1 MVDLQKASLT
11 TNGNQVTLTMPISK
25 VDVEK
30 RIVSGFATLDNIDR
44 QGDRVTA
51 EASRRA
57 FENFRGNVRLMHQP
71 IPAGKVVNFRTET
84 FFDPNTNKQYSG
96 VYVDTYVSKGAQEVW
111 EMVLDGT
118 LTGFSIGGNVKDSE
132 SVLDGESKNSV
143 RIIKDYDLVEL
154 SLVDSPANHLANIFS
169 IQKTD
174 NGDIATGIFNKSNIQ
189 NVFWCETDE
198 LAYVDENESH
208 KCANCDSDLTS
219 IGWIDEVSKEEVTK
233 AVFALLQKSQDG
245 TVTNEETP
253 NKHPEQ
259 NMPDHSLDEC
269 EDPENCPD
277 HMGKKKDE
285 NESKDKN
292 KNEMHK
298 ASYSVGDFVQWNSS
312 GGTARGKVT
321 RVVTNGKIKVPNSNV
336 TITGSPEDPAVA
348 IRVYQKDGNSWKP
361 SDTTV
366 GHRMNTLRSWAA
378 KVAKSLGVTTGLLQ
392 SEVVKMAV
400 DLESVAYQQNEG
412 GVEVAENTE
421 VVETNEDIVKS
432 DEVAEDVVVDEVVE
446 ESAEVAE
453 EAPVE
458 EAPVVEAPAEE
469 SVEKSD
475 SENVEATVASTDNG
489 EVTDMAK
496 ALDEIKNFISE
507 TISTNTATNTNAINE
522 VASSV
527 AEVTK
532 ALADKNEEL
541 NKALADVKSTLEN
554 LNSRVDSVESDT
566 AVKKSGELENAPEQT
581 TILRKSV
588 WGGRFLGSAEYLN

>member
-51 EASRRA
+51 EASRKA

-174 NGDIATGIFNKSNIQ
+174 SGDIATGIFNKSNIQ
-189 NVFWCETDE
+189 NVFWCEVDE

-219 IGWIDEVSKEEVTK
+219 IGWIDEVSKEDIAK
-233 AVFALLQKSQDG
+233 AVFSLIQKSNDN
-245 TVTNEETP
+245 VLTNEETP
-253 NKHPEQ
+253 NKYPEQ
-259 NMPDHSLDEC
+259 NELEDELL
-269 EDPENCPD
+269 
-277 HMGKKKDE
+277 
-285 NESKDKN
+285 
-292 KNEMHK
+292 K
-298 ASYSVGDFVQWNSS
+298 AKYKVGDFVQWNSS

-321 RVVTNGKIKVPNSNV
+321 RVVTNGTIKVPNSDF
-336 TITGSPEDPAVA
+336 TITGTQENPAVA

-366 GHRMNTLRSWAA
+366 GHRMNTLRSWAT
-378 KVAKSLGVTTGLLQ
+378 KVAKSLGVTTGLLP

-421 VVETNEDIVKS
+421 VVETNEDIIKS

-446 ESAEVAE
+446 ESAEIAEEAPAE
-453 EAPVE
+453 EAPVA
-458 EAPVVEAPAEE
+458 EAPTEE

-522 VASSV
+522 VATSV

-581 TILRKSV
+581 TVLRKSV